1 MTRLQK
7 NLLLS
12 VLLGMLLLVG
22 LALYADVSKL
32 SESILTFDWAWLPV
46 VLALTLGNY
55 AIRWV
60 KWHSYL
66 GCLSLPVPRGPSLLV
81 FLSGLLLSVTPGK
94 LGELLKSALLKESYD
109 IPVTTTAPIVFAE
122 RLTDFLALILLTL
135 FGVMSSG
142 YGVAVIVATGA
153 TMVAILLFLA
163 SRRLSLGTIRLIE
176 RLPVVGR
183 VGRKLEELYESVA
196 RLIRPWPLFWTTLL
210 STAGW
215 FLECVGFWLVLNGFP
230 GVEDDLGQATF
241 IYAFATIFGAV
252 TMLPGGLFATEGS
265 MVGLLQEV
273 FRIVPAAATASAAT
287 LLIRFCTLWFAVLVG
302 AGAFWRYRAWRRAEG
317 RPSAAAPLAADPA
330 AWDRGS
336 R

>member
-1 MTRLQK
+1 MTKLQR

-12 VLLGMLLLVG
+12 LLLGLLLLVG
-22 LALYADVSKL
+22 LALYADVSAL
-32 SESILTFDWAWLPV
+32 SASMLAFEWAWLPV

-55 AIRWV
+55 ALRYV

-66 GCLSLPVPRGPSLLV
+66 GCLRLPVPRGPSALI

-94 LGELLKSALLKESYD
+94 LGELLKSALLKESYA

-153 TMVAILLFLA
+153 TMAAILLFLA
-163 SRRLSLGTIRLIE
+163 SRRLSLGTIRVIE

-183 VGRKLEELYESVA
+183 VARKLEELYDSVS
-196 RLIRPWPLFWTTLL
+196 RLIRPWPLLWTTLL

-230 GVEDDLGQATF
+230 GVQAELGAATF

-273 FRIVPAAATASAAT
+273 FRVIPAKAVASAAT

-302 AGAFWRYRAWRRAEG
+302 AVAFALYRRWRRSEG
-317 RPSAAAPLAADPA
+317 RPAAAAPLAGAE
-330 AWDRGS
+330 
-336 R
+336 

>member
-1 MTRLQK
+1 MTKLQR

-12 VLLGMLLLVG
+12 LLLGMLLLVG
-22 LALYADVSKL
+22 LALYADVSQL
-32 SESILTFDWAWLPV
+32 SASMLAFDWLWLPV

-55 AIRWV
+55 AIRYV

-66 GCLSLPVPRGPSLLV
+66 GCLRLAVPPGPSALV

-94 LGELLKSALLKESYD
+94 LGELLKSALLKESYA

-142 YGVAVIVATGA
+142 YGVAVIVATAA
-153 TMVAILLFLA
+153 TMAVILVFLA

-176 RLPVVGR
+176 RLPGVGR
-183 VGRKLEELYESVA
+183 IAKKLEELYDSVS

-230 GVEDDLGQATF
+230 GVTAELGTATF

-273 FRIVPAAATASAAT
+273 FKIVPAAATASAAT

-302 AGAFWRYRAWRRAEG
+302 AVAFALYRAWRRRQGLPTA
-317 RPSAAAPLAADPA
+317 PAPLATVE
-330 AWDRGS
+330 
-336 R
+336 